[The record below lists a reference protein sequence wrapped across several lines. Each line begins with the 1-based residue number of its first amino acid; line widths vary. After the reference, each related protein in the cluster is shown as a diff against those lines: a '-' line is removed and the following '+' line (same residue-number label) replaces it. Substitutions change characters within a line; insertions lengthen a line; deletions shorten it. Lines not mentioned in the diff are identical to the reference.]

1 VPGVRVR
8 AGLATGE
15 WAPRVRGL
23 RPAGSVTAGTIFDRT
38 RTPLTVWFAAAW
50 QLTSQKHG
58 ISALGLQRVLGLGS
72 YQTAWA
78 MLPRSPSKNL
88 SRDPVEAG

>member
-1 VPGVRVR
+1 MACGRQ
-8 AGLATGE
+8 A
-15 WAPRVRGL
+15 
-23 RPAGSVTAGTIFDRT
+23 SVTAGTIFDRT